1 MKLLKMNN
9 IILETTRLYLRPLN
23 QDDLCN
29 LHALLQDRKV
39 MYAYEH
45 GFSEEEVIS
54 WYNKQ
59 IERYNKD
66 GFGLWAVILKSNGK
80 FIGQC
85 GITYQEY
92 KENQVY
98 ETGYLLK
105 KEYWHKGYAIE
116 SAKACKD
123 YAFNVLY
130 ADEVYSIIRTNNAP
144 SIKVAI
150 KNGMTLKDTII
161 KHYYNMDM
169 PHNVYSI
176 TKEKYEKI

>member
-1 MKLLKMNN
+1 MEAPNVLLLDEPTNDLDLETMG
-9 IILETTRLYLRPLN
+9 ILESFI
-23 QDDLCN
+23 DDFN
-29 LHALLQDRKV
+29 GAIIFVSHDRYFVNKLADCILEFENGKV
-39 MYAYEH
+39 T
-45 GFSEEEVIS
+45 F
-54 WYNKQ
+54 YNK
-59 IERYNKD
+59 N
-66 GFGLWAVILKSNGK
+66 
-80 FIGQC
+80 
-85 GITYQEY
+85 YQEFLEY

-123 YAFNVLY
+123 YAFNVLH
-130 ADEVYSIIRTNNAP
+130 ADEVYSIIRINNAP

>member
-1 MKLLKMNN
+1 MNN
-9 IILETTRLYLRPLN
+9 IIIETERLYLRKLN
-23 QDDLCN
+23 ECDMDDLS
-29 LHALLQDRKV
+29 LLLQDEKV

-45 GFSEEEVIS
+45 GFSKEEVIS

-59 IERYNKD
+59 IERYNKY
-66 GFGLWAVILKSNGK
+66 GFGLWAVILKSTGK

-92 KENQVY
+92 KENLVY

-123 YAFNVLY
+123 YAFNVLC
-130 ADEVYSIIRTNNAP
+130 ADEVYAIIRTNNAP

-169 PHNVYSI
+169 THNVYSI
-176 TKEKYEKI
+176 TKDKYEKI

>member
-9 IILETTRLYLRPLN
+9 IILETTRLYLRPIN

-66 GFGLWAVILKSNGK
+66 GVGLWAVILKSNGK

-105 KEYWHKGYAIE
+105 KECWHKPWEIE
-116 SAKACKD
+116 SICP
-123 YAFNVLY
+123 F
-130 ADEVYSIIRTNNAP
+130 
-144 SIKVAI
+144 
-150 KNGMTLKDTII
+150 
-161 KHYYNMDM
+161 
-169 PHNVYSI
+169 
-176 TKEKYEKI
+176 

>member
-1 MKLLKMNN
+1 MKQLNN
-9 IILETTRLYLRPLN
+9 IIIETKRLYLRKLQISDIN
-23 QDDLCN
+23 
-29 LHALLQDRKV
+29 ALRDILQDKEV

-45 GFSEEEVIS
+45 GFSKEEVIS

-59 IERYNKD
+59 IERYNKY

-92 KENQVY
+92 KEHLVY

-116 SAKACKD
+116 SAKACRN
-123 YAFNVLY
+123 YAFNVL
-130 ADEVYSIIRTNNAP
+130 P
-144 SIKVAI
+144 C
-150 KNGMTLKDTII
+150 
-161 KHYYNMDM
+161 
-169 PHNVYSI
+169 
-176 TKEKYEKI
+176 